1 MHKAGNTS
9 QSASPPALPTCCVGH
24 SQLFC
29 TGAIL
34 KASQHQPPPRQSL
47 GQLPQ
52 NSLVQEQIQG
62 IPLQLISRDFPSSRS
77 ELNGTKNIFTFIM
90 RSKWVFN
97 TRSMG
102 PQKPIPSASPL
113 ASGPAIC
120 SNHFASC
127 LVVVPDLQV
136 TASAPATRP
145 PPGSCPCPTA
155 FQSPKSH
162 RSPSA
167 CNSTTGQMG
176 ALQSISHVL
185 PGEKPLAPALTI
197 YLEEERIKK
206 K

>member
-1 MHKAGNTS
+1 M
-9 QSASPPALPTCCVGH
+9 GH

-29 TGAIL
+29 SGAIL
-34 KASQHQPPPRQSL
+34 KASQHSPPPCRSL
-47 GQLPQ
+47 GHLPQ

-62 IPLQLISRDFPSSRS
+62 IPLQLISRAFPPSRS

-97 TRSMG
+97 TRSMR
-102 PQKPIPSASPL
+102 PQNPIPSAFPL
-113 ASGPAIC
+113 ASGSAIC
-120 SNHFASC
+120 SNRFASR

-136 TASAPATRP
+136 TASTPATRP
-145 PPGSCPCPTA
+145 PPGSCPHPTA

-167 CNSTTGQMG
+167 CNSSAGEMG

-185 PGEKPLAPALTI
+185 PGGKPLAPALTT

-206 K
+206 M